1 MKCQSETKSISTEK
15 DSEVVD
21 CTVLQGH
28 YAKFAHI
35 SNNTCCDTFT
45 LSMG

>member
-1 MKCQSETKSISTEK
+1 MSTEK

-28 YAKFAHI
+28 CANICAY
-35 SNNTCCDTFT
+35 
-45 LSMG
+45 